1 MSDSPAP
8 QAHDPY
14 HAFRF
19 RDYQFFAAG
28 NLLSVIGRQMVAVAI
43 GWEVYQ
49 RTCSIGTEYAA
60 SMLGYIGL
68 ALGLPVIIFAI
79 PAGQAAD
86 RYSRRKILLVTQLLT
101 ALSSIGLVIWS
112 YHHASFAWMF
122 TLIFLSGIAR
132 TFSWAART
140 PFMSNL
146 VPADVLSNAVTWN
159 SSLFQGASV
168 VGPALGGFLLTK
180 LGFPLIYGIDAFFA
194 LAFLALLLPI
204 KHRQENGKPMAQGWS
219 ALFSGIRFV
228 FNTKVILAT
237 ITLDLFAV
245 LFGGATALLPIFA
258 DKILHSDAIGLGWL
272 RAAPSIGAVGM
283 GLLMAYLPPMKR
295 AGRSMLHAVAWF
307 GIATIVFG
315 LSKSFWLSMAALAFT
330 GAVDT
335 VSVIVRHTLV
345 QLLTPD
351 AMRGRVSAV
360 NNVFIGSSNE
370 LGAFESG
377 MTAAWFGPVVSVVG
391 GGVVTVLV
399 VLATMKKWPQV
410 MGLGSFA
417 SMKPMEDTTQPSPG
431 NDELRMSEDKE
442 E

>member
-1 MSDSPAP
+1 MSDSPPP
-8 QAHDPY
+8 QEHDPY

-19 RDYQFFAAG
+19 RDYRFYAAG

-43 GWEVYQ
+43 GWEVY
-49 RTCSIGTEYAA
+49 RRALPAGNAYAA
-60 SMLGYIGL
+60 SMLGYVGL
-68 ALGLPVIIFAI
+68 VQALPTIIFAI

-86 RYSRRKILLVTQLLT
+86 RFQRRHILLVNQLLT
-101 ALSSIGLVIWS
+101 SLSSVGLAVWS
-112 YHHASFAWMF
+112 HFHASFAWMF
-122 TLIFLSGIAR
+122 TLLFLAGISR

-146 VPADVLSNAVTWN
+146 VPADALSNAVTWN
-159 SSLFQGASV
+159 SSLFQGACV
-168 VGPALGGFLLTK
+168 VGPALCGFLLVK
-180 LGFPLIYGIDAFFA
+180 LGFPFIYGLDACCALMFFA
-194 LAFLALLLPI
+194 LALPI
-204 KHRQENGKPMAQGWS
+204 GHRQENLRRGAQGWS

-228 FNTKVILAT
+228 FDTKPILAT

-272 RAAPSIGAVGM
+272 RAAPSIGAVAM
-283 GLLMAYLPPMKR
+283 GILLAYLPPMKR
-295 AGRSMLHAVAWF
+295 VGRSMLQAVAWF
-307 GIATIVFG
+307 GVATIIFG
-315 LSKSFWLSMAALAFT
+315 LSRWFWLSMVALALT

-377 MTAAWFGPVVSVVG
+377 ITAAWWGAIRSVVYG
-391 GGVVTVLV
+391 GAVTILV
-399 VLATMKKWPQV
+399 VLATLKLWPEV
-410 MGLGSFA
+410 IRLGSFA
-417 SMKPMEDTTQPSPG
+417 SMKPVEAVPPPPSS
-431 NDELRMSEDKE
+431 DELRMAEDKE